1 MYGKNSNFGYV
12 ILGIDDVSSMA
23 THAQPRDPNGG
34 KTFICPRQAFR
45 ARPHRGI
52 KKRANGREREYEKL
66 ESRQGAIRNVRDGLD
81 LVTRDY
87 R

>member
-1 MYGKNSNFGYV
+1 M
-12 ILGIDDVSSMA
+12 
-23 THAQPRDPNGG
+23 
-34 KTFICPRQAFR
+34 TFIGPRQEFR

-81 LVTRDY
+81 LVTPGLTVIEMACKG
-87 R
+87 